1 MLERN
6 PKLDPAELD
15 DVIFGCVQQTKEQG
29 FNVGRF
35 IALQTQIPHAV
46 GAQTV
51 NRLCGSSMTALHIAY
66 ANILAG
72 LGDACL
78 CGGVEHM
85 GHVPMDHGIDFNPKG
100 SKYFA
105 KAAGMM
111 GITAELLVKQY
122 GIQREAQD
130 QFAVRSH
137 QRAFEATKSKAFANE
152 IIPIQGLT
160 TEGNPQL
167 CSTDEVIRPDT
178 NMEGLTQLRPV
189 FDPVNGTVTAGN
201 ASAISD
207 GAACLLV
214 MSAEKAKALG
224 LQPLAKI
231 RSVSAVGVEPSIMGI
246 GPVPAVKKALKQA
259 ELKLQDIDLFELNE
273 AFAGQ
278 SLAVVKGLGLD
289 DAMEERINL
298 NGGAIALGHPLGCSN
313 CKKFQLH

>member
-1 MLERN
+1 M
-6 PKLDPAELD
+6 
-15 DVIFGCVQQTKEQG
+15 
-29 FNVGRF
+29 
-35 IALQTQIPHAV
+35 
-46 GAQTV
+46 
-51 NRLCGSSMTALHIAY
+51 
-66 ANILAG
+66 
-72 LGDACL
+72 
-78 CGGVEHM
+78 
-85 GHVPMDHGIDFNPKG
+85 
-100 SKYFA
+100 
-105 KAAGMM
+105 
-111 GITAELLVKQY
+111 
-122 GIQREAQD
+122 
-130 QFAVRSH
+130 RSH

-214 MSAEKAKALG
+214 MSARKRRHSG
-224 LQPLAKI
+224 CS
-231 RSVSAVGVEPSIMGI
+231 RSLKFDRFLLWVSEPSIMGI

-298 NGGAIALGHPLGCSN
+298 NGGAIALGHPLGCSGARISTTLMHLMQFKN
-313 CKKFQLH
+313 KNLGVATMCAYQGVRLWRRE